1 MRSLAVAL
9 FLLLTAPASAAERT
23 VTFAVENMTCATCP
37 LTVKT
42 ALKRIDGVKDVKV
55 DFDKKTATVVF
66 DDAKT
71 TREAIAEASRVAGFP
86 ARAER

>member
-9 FLLLTAPASAAERT
+9 FLLLSAPASAAERT
-23 VTFAVENMTCATCP
+23 VILAVENMTCATCP

-42 ALKRIDGVKDVKV
+42 APKRIDGVKDVKV